1 MSNVKVKMK
10 INTDEIANVIEVTEN
25 SIRISNRN
33 QQNANPNPSI
43 QSQKKTR
50 FYDSTRLDNFK
61 QFQTA
66 SNDLR
71 QTYVKQLQTA

>member
-50 FYDSTRLDNFK
+50 FIDSSRKL
-61 QFQTA
+61 QT
-66 SNDLR
+66 
-71 QTYVKQLQTA
+71 TYVTTNNIQTTSTLTR